1 LIPLPRR
8 RCALFAGSGRGGV
21 DAVATQEDFVKL
33 SETQLMILSAA
44 SQRKDCFVVLPPN
57 LKGSAARK
65 VVEKLVNEALL
76 LERAAKGGMPVWRR
90 GDDNRPFSLRITK
103 AGLKAIAVEVPDE
116 RVAEVGVN
124 SAAGADLTVL
134 AARSKVPTKR
144 QRRPVKSTVK
154 KKRNVATKTAHKKP
168 SGKGA
173 GICKRDNVLS
183 LLRRPEGASL
193 DALVKATGWQKHS
206 VRGFLAGTVRKKLKL
221 PLVSEKVDNVRTY
234 RIGKAK
240 ATKDAKAASSRAA

>member
-1 LIPLPRR
+1 M
-8 RCALFAGSGRGGV
+8 
-21 DAVATQEDFVKL
+21 KL
-33 SETQLMILSAA
+33 SDTQLMVLSAA
-44 SQRKDCFVVLPPN
+44 SQRQDCFVVLPPN

-76 LERAAKGGMPVWRR
+76 LELAAKDGMPVWRR
-90 GDDNRPFSLRITK
+90 GDDNRAFSLRITK

-116 RVAEVGVN
+116 PVAEAGVN
-124 SAAGADLTVL
+124 SAAGADLTVR

-144 QRRPVKSTVK
+144 QPRSGKSAVK
-154 KKRNVATKTAHKKP
+154 KKRHVATKMDAGKKP

-173 GICKRDNVLS
+173 AISKQDNVLS
-183 LLRRPEGASL
+183 LLRRQEGASL

-240 ATKDAKAASSRAA
+240 AAKDAKAAASSRAA